1 MNPSQQHLPKPCPKR
16 LFFFTPVL
24 LFSLYYILTT
34 IQTITIS
41 SPQFPHQSPPQLQEP
56 SISHHSSLP
65 QPSISHRSSLPEPS
79 ISHQSSP
86 SENKSSSSY
95 FPLCPKNFT
104 NYLPCHDPSTARQYS
119 IERHYRRER
128 HCPNSA
134 HEKIRCLVPK
144 PSGYK
149 TPFPWPDSRSY
160 AWFRNVPF
168 KKLAEFKK
176 SQNWVRL
183 EGGDRFVFPGGGTSF
198 PGGVKDYVDVIMSVL
213 PLASGSIRTVLDVG
227 CGVASFGAF
236 LLNYNILTMSIAPR
250 DIHEAQ
256 VQFALERGLPAM
268 LGVLSTYKL
277 PYPSKSFDMVHCSRC
292 LVNWTAYDGLYLME
306 LDRVLRPDGY
316 WVLSGPP
323 VTSTVKSK
331 NQKRG
336 SKDLQKEME
345 KLNDVF
351 TRLCWEKIAE
361 RYPVVIW
368 RKPSNHFLCRQ
379 RLQKA
384 LKFPGFCSCSDPDAA
399 WYTEMEPC
407 ITPLQDVNDTPK
419 TILRKWPER
428 LNHTPQRIKTGSIH
442 GVTISSFKS
451 DTNLWQRIVVYYD
464 TKLKFLRNGKY
475 RNIMDMN
482 AGLGGFAAALFKY
495 PMWVMNVVPFDLKPN
510 TLGVVYDRGLIGT
523 YMNWC
528 EAFSTYP
535 RTYDLIHANGV
546 FSLYLDKCD
555 IVDILLEMQRILR
568 PEGAV
573 IIRDHFERGHEPC
586 KIRVNNYFN
595 LRWVEYIKP
604 ALEDEYLAMLAKSQ
618 FGRLMHMGNHTFPV
632 NFVHYLLSRQLVTDK
647 KF

>member
-1 MNPSQQHLPKPCPKR
+1 MNPSQLQLPKLCSKR
-16 LFFFTPVL
+16 RFFFTLVL

-34 IQTITIS
+34 IRTITIPS
-41 SPQFPHQSPPQLQEP
+41 SSQDPHRHHPQLQEP
-56 SISHHSSLP
+56 SMPHHSSP
-65 QPSISHRSSLPEPS
+65 PKPSANQPSPPSSSLP
-79 ISHQSSP
+79 
-86 SENKSSSSY
+86 Y

-104 NYLPCHDPSTARQYS
+104 NYLPCHDPSTARQYN

-128 HCPNSA
+128 HCPDSSS
-134 HEKIRCLVPK
+134 HEKKLRCLVPK

-160 AWFRNVPF
+160 AWFKNVPF

-176 SQNWVRL
+176 TQNWVRL
-183 EGGDRFVFPGGGTSF
+183 ERDRFVFPGGGTSF
-198 PGGVKDYVDVIMSVL
+198 PGGVKDYVDVIMKVL

-236 LLNYNILTMSIAPR
+236 LLNHNILTMSIAPR
-250 DIHEAQ
+250 DVHEAQ
-256 VQFALERGLPAM
+256 VQFALERGLPSM

-306 LDRVLRPDGY
+306 VDRVLRPGGY

-323 VTSTVKSK
+323 VTSMVKAK
-331 NQKRG
+331 NQKR
-336 SKDLQKEME
+336 DLQKEME

-351 TRLCWEKIAE
+351 RKLCWEKIAE

-368 RKPSNHFLCRQ
+368 RKPSNHLQCIK
-379 RLQKA
+379 RLKA
-384 LKFPGFCSCSDPDAA
+384 LKFPGRCSSGDDPNAA
-399 WYTEMEPC
+399 WYKEMEPC
-407 ITPLQDVNDTPK
+407 ITPLLNVNDTHK
-419 TILRKWPER
+419 RVLRNWPER
-428 LNHTPQRIKTGSIH
+428 LNHVPERH
-442 GVTISSFKS
+442 GVTISRLKA

-464 TKLKFLRNGKY
+464 TKLKFLSNGKY
-475 RNIMDMN
+475 RNVMDMN
-482 AGLGGFAAALFKY
+482 AGLGGFAAALSKY

-510 TLGVVYDRGLIGT
+510 TLGVVFDRGLIGT

-535 RTYDLIHANGV
+535 RTYDLIHANGL

-568 PEGAV
+568 PGGAV
-573 IIRDHFERGHEPC
+573 IIRDGFDVLM
-586 KIRVNNYFN
+586 KVKAITNQM
-595 LRWVEYIKP
+595 RWNGTMYSEADNSFDHGTILIVDNSFK
-604 ALEDEYLAMLAKSQ
+604 
-618 FGRLMHMGNHTFPV
+618 
-632 NFVHYLLSRQLVTDK
+632 
-647 KF
+647 

>member
-24 LFSLYYILTT
+24 FFSLYYILTT

-41 SPQFPHQSPPQLQEP
+41 SSQFPHQSPQLQEP
-56 SISHHSSLP
+56 SISHYSSL
-65 QPSISHRSSLPEPS
+65 QEPS
-79 ISHQSSP
+79 ISHQSSLPEP
-86 SENKSSSSY
+86 SENKSPSSY
-95 FPLCPKNFT
+95 FPPCPKNFT

-134 HEKIRCLVPK
+134 HEKLRCLVPK
-144 PSGYK
+144 PFGYK

-160 AWFRNVPF
+160 AWFKNVPF

-183 EGGDRFVFPGGGTSF
+183 EGDRFVFPGGGTSF

-236 LLNYNILTMSIAPR
+236 LLDYNMLTMSIAPR

-306 LDRVLRPDGY
+306 VDRVLRPDGY

-323 VTSTVKSK
+323 VTSTVKFK

-336 SKDLQKEME
+336 FKNLQKEME
-345 KLNDVF
+345 KLNHVF
-351 TRLCWEKIAE
+351 TRVCWEKIAE
-361 RYPVVIW
+361 RYPVVVW
-368 RKPSNHFLCRQ
+368 RKPSNHLLCTQ
-379 RLQKA
+379 RLKKA
-384 LKFPGFCSCSDPDAA
+384 LKFPGFCSSSDPDIA
-399 WYTEMEPC
+399 WYIEMEPC
-407 ITPLQDVNDTPK
+407 ITPLQDVNDTHK
-419 TILRKWPER
+419 TTIRNWHER
-428 LNHTPQRIKTGSIH
+428 LNHAGSVH
-442 GVTISSFKS
+442 GVTISSFKA

-464 TKLKFLRNGKY
+464 TKLKFLSNGKY

-482 AGLGGFAAALFKY
+482 AGLGGFAAALIKY
-495 PMWVMNVVPFDLKPN
+495 PMWVMNVVPFDLEPN

-573 IIRDHFERGHEPC
+573 IIRDRFDVLI
-586 KIRVNNYFN
+586 KVNDITNQM
-595 LRWVEYIKP
+595 RWSGTIYP
-604 ALEDEYLAMLAKSQ
+604 DE
-618 FGRLMHMGNHTFPV
+618 V
-632 NFVHYLLSRQLVTDK
+632 NSGFDHGTILIVDNSIT
-647 KF
+647 